1 MSSRNVTKT
10 ILAEQIRDLIA
21 GTQKHP
27 ANGSFTFA
35 GGTYTGP
42 TLIQLFQSMADAL
55 VTADSAKAA
64 WEDALKNASDVR
76 GKVGPVIKAYRTW
89 LVATYGNAPALLA
102 DYGLSP
108 RKVAKPL
115 STDEQAQAIA
125 KREAT
130 RAARHTMGTQQRK
143 KVKGVV
149 PTTAPVTSAPV
160 PTAPSPAAPETPA
173 TPVSKTTG

>member
-1 MSSRNVTKT
+1 MVSRNVTKT
-10 ILAEQIRDLIA
+10 ILAERVRDLIA

-27 ANGSFTFA
+27 SNGSFTFA

-42 TLIQLFQSMADAL
+42 TLIQLFQSLADAL
-55 VTADSAKAA
+55 TAVDVAKAA
-64 WEDALKNASDVR
+64 WEDALKNTSDVR
-76 GKVGPVIKAYRTW
+76 GKVEPVIKDYRTW
-89 LVATYGNAPALLA
+89 LVATYGDAPALLA

-108 RKVAKPL
+108 RKAPKPL
-115 STDEQAQAIA
+115 STDEQAQAVA
-125 KREAT
+125 KRKAT

-149 PTTAPVTSAPV
+149 PTTPPVTTAPV
-160 PTAPSPAAPETPA
+160 PTAPVPAAPETST